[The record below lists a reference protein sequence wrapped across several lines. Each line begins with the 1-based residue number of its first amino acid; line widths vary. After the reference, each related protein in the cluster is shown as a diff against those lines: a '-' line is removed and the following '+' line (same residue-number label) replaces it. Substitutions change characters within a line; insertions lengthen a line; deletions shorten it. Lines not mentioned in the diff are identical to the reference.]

1 MKFTIG
7 YQLPDEYDST
17 LEICRDYRDSISG
30 VYFSYGSEPSGRL
43 PLYAENDADADKI
56 KEYQLYELREISR
69 LGIPLTLLLNAAC
82 YGEGGASKN
91 LKSHVVNLVGFLR
104 EELGICAVTTAS
116 PFIAESLKEQF
127 GDTLYLCAS
136 VNMRIDNI
144 STMRQLSAY
153 FDGYYLRKE
162 VNRDL
167 AKIRLLSSWCR
178 DNGKG
183 LHLLANSGC
192 LGFCGFQSFHDNL
205 VAHQKS
211 LPGAD
216 DCPARYPAPCHEYLA
231 SLPEN
236 EALATIMQSTFIRPE
251 DVWRYGEW
259 FSEMK
264 LATRMHSSPRM
275 VVAAYARGRFVGNLT
290 DLTEPSYSTLFKGT
304 VLDNTLLEAE
314 WFDRVLKCEKNCH
327 NCNYCKE
334 TAERIKVKM

>member
-43 PLYAENDADADKI
+43 PLYAEEDEDADEI
-56 KEYQLYELREISR
+56 REHQLYELREISR

-82 YGEGGASKN
+82 YGEGGASED
-91 LKSHVVNLVGFLR
+91 LKRHVTNLVGDLR
-104 EELGICAVTTAS
+104 ERLGICGVTTAS
-116 PFIAESLKEQF
+116 PFIAETLKEEF
-127 GDTLYLCAS
+127 GDALYVCAS

-144 STMRQLSAY
+144 CTMRQLSAY

-167 AKIRLLSSWCR
+167 PKIRLLHSWCCE
-178 DNGKG
+178 NGKG

-192 LGFCGFQSFHDNL
+192 LGFCGFQSYHDNL
-205 VAHQKS
+205 VAHQRS
-211 LPGAD
+211 LPDVGG
-216 DCPARYPAPCHEYLA
+216 CRSGYPAPCWKYLA
-231 SLPEN
+231 TLPEN
-236 EALATIMQSTFIRPE
+236 EALATVMQSTFIRPE
-251 DVWRYGEW
+251 DIWRYGEW

-264 LATRMHSSPRM
+264 LATRMHSRPRT

-290 DLTEPSYSTLFKGT
+290 DLTEPSYSSLFKGT
-304 VLDNTLLEAE
+304 VLDNTLLEDG
-314 WFDRVLKCEKNCH
+314 WFDRVLECGKDCH
-327 NCNYCKE
+327 NCRYCEE
-334 TAERIKVKM
+334 TVRKIKVKM